1 MKLIITVEGKK
12 YEVEVEVADAESPVA
27 VRYVTTGGAGAAAA
41 PRTAAPAAAAPAAAA
56 GSGRQPTDE
65 GKACRSPLAGVV
77 SEVNVEIGQEVE
89 VEQPV
94 LVLEAMKMFT
104 TITSPVA
111 GKVKSIDVAVGDAVK
126 QGQLLIEFE

>member
-1 MKLIITVEGKK
+1 VKLIITVEGKK
-12 YEVEVEVADAESPVA
+12 YEVEVEVAETEPPVA
-27 VRYVTTGGAGAAAA
+27 VRYVATGAAAA
-41 PRTAAPAAAAPAAAA
+41 PRPAAPAAA
-56 GSGRQPTDE
+56 GDSGRQPADE
-65 GKACRSPLAGVV
+65 SKACRSPLAGVV
-77 SEVNVEIGQEVE
+77 SEINVEVGQEVE

-111 GKVKSIDVAVGDAVK
+111 GKVKSIDVAVGAAVK